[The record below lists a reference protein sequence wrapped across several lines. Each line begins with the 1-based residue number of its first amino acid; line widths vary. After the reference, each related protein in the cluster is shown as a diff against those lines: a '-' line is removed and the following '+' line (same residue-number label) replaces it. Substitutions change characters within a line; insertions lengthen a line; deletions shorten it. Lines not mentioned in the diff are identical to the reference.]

1 MIVVEEIPSKAVA
14 DTIGRTD
21 DMQQQISVP
30 HRMPRSDQLFAYGQ
44 WFNRKLHGEVGIRMN
59 VGATFANKPKI
70 KYWRCGSVANSKCEL
85 NYEVE
90 IP

>member
-1 MIVVEEIPSKAVA
+1 
-14 DTIGRTD
+14 
-21 DMQQQISVP
+21 
-30 HRMPRSDQLFAYGQ
+30 
-44 WFNRKLHGEVGIRMN
+44 MN